1 MKVYQAESGAS
12 LNVRAFAASESLE
25 QVKEEI
31 FALSLIPPQAQ
42 ILLLGGTAGGA
53 QVKETDIEDIFKED
67 AVLYVYNRLLL
78 LDTPDPAAMMPVVPD
93 IEPPVPL
100 KVLVDINFRT
110 AATTAAKCAAY
121 VNVFRSHMM
130 YSQATSRTAAYH
142 LSICEKSYHEQKA
155 QADALAVA
163 LTNLKGHSRAV
174 CEAFDNFYQHAQKE
188 MAKHAVRIQSFP
200 TDMQALHRLPIH
212 AAIVDGDRYLSDY
225 VPEDRLITWAENCRI
240 AHENLAHK
248 IAASAETIKTVRA
261 GNEYEMSTSLD
272 LDLRQ
277 LESHL
282 ADARSAKQRL
292 DAKHQRVE
300 RDLAKIE
307 EMLADGQSVQNEKF
321 SSLDHLLKIHRD
333 EYLPAITDND
343 AMIRHWTSVFID
355 SKKRVSTELLR
366 RLRSISQLQSQI
378 AAVSPVLTELS
389 DTMNA
394 HTQAFAQLLH
404 VHRMPAA
411 WGVALVEIVRRKE
424 FVKVFIS
431 KAKEMADVLGRFRSQ
446 EERRRE
452 TFRSEIA
459 RYLPTNLVHG
469 LDDKPP
475 YCEVSLSNTTGNLPD
490 LSREDVNEFEKL
502 ITSIHSTM
510 LDNEPGGG
518 AGASQTHSN
527 HSISKLIAT
536 IVKMSSQVD
545 ATPADFERIL
555 AKSGFSEKLA
565 RLEEENARLRMGGAR
580 SLADDQSRTHI
591 SRSPSSG
598 QDAFAAQQE
607 IASLRNRLLESE
619 ARGQA
624 AERRCQEMEA
634 QLFGAEQQLQ
644 AERKKG
650 AELNTALQF
659 AKDEKQQLEEALG
672 TCQARISDAERI
684 QAELETEASRTHLF
698 YEEVSTALAEC
709 SRTLE
714 EPSKNAPST
723 PQASSPSVP
732 ATVTADD
739 IRKSLRALHDDILCQ
754 TAELVSCRDMLRSE
768 EDHTNT
774 ESIDMEVVA
783 LAAEVAELRADL
795 QRSDH
800 DVQELREQL
809 TFTEAREA
817 IVEAELHSV
826 RALLKRAETDLA
838 ALRGK
843 LIEQKEEATVQQAR
857 SSSEFANTRTTLEK
871 RISELEAEIARGRAA
886 IEADRTSL
894 TSLQDRIASVDAGQH
909 SLPDAA
915 ASMQEL
921 ANNIGELWDAHQTRA
936 RAARLDSQKEIEDL
950 TAKVVDLARALEAK
964 EQAAAESA
972 AADAKKQAQ
981 EPPADSRQQSGE
993 STALSEIRAWAAF
1006 NVNSPHYFLSPDSAK
1021 TCADRMKDRGYFL
1034 AHIKGIEER
1043 AVNARDPTSNP
1054 FGLATSTRYRLC
1066 AVVPWE

>member
-12 LNVRAFAASESLE
+12 LNVRAFAANESLE

-53 QVKETDIEDIFKED
+53 QVKETNVEDIFKEN

-78 LDTPDPAAMMPVVPD
+78 LDTPDSAAMMPVVPD

-100 KVLVDINFRT
+100 KVLADLNFRT
-110 AATTAAKCAAY
+110 SATTADKCAAY

-142 LSICEKSYHEQKA
+142 LSICEKSYLEQKA

-248 IAASAETIKTVRA
+248 VATSAEAIKTVRA
-261 GNEYEMSTSLD
+261 GNEYETSTSLD

-277 LESHL
+277 LDSHL
-282 ADARSAKQRL
+282 ADVRSAHQRL
-292 DAKHQRVE
+292 DAKYQRVE

-307 EMLADGQSVQNEKF
+307 EMLADAQSVQSEKF

-343 AMIRHWTSVFID
+343 AMIRRLTTILAD
-355 SKKRVSTELLR
+355 SKKRVSAELLR

-411 WGVALVEIVRRKE
+411 WGAALVEIVRRKE

-459 RYLPTNLVHG
+459 RYLPTNLVQG

-475 YCEVSLSNTTGNLPD
+475 YCEVSLSNTTGSLPD

-555 AKSGFSEKLA
+555 AKSGFSEKLT

-580 SLADDQSRTHI
+580 SLADEQFRTLI

-598 QDAFAAQQE
+598 QDAFGAQQE
-607 IASLRNRLLESE
+607 IASLRDRLLESD
-619 ARGQA
+619 AIGQA
-624 AERRCQEMEA
+624 AERRCLEMKA

-650 AELNTALQF
+650 AELNKALQF
-659 AKDEKQQLEEALG
+659 TKDEKQQLEVVLDRCRAG
-672 TCQARISDAERI
+672 ISDAERT
-684 QAELETEASRTHLF
+684 QAALETEASRAHLF
-698 YEEVSTALAEC
+698 YEEVSAALAEC

-723 PQASSPSVP
+723 PRASSPSAP

-809 TFTEAREA
+809 TSTEAREA

-838 ALRGK
+838 ALRVK
-843 LIEQKEEATVQQAR
+843 LIEQKKEAVSQQER
-857 SSSEFANTRTTLEK
+857 SSSEFADIRTSLEG
-871 RISELEAEIARGRAA
+871 RISELEAEITRGRLAL
-886 IEADRTSL
+886 EADRVSL
-894 TSLQDRIASVDAGQH
+894 ASLQDRIADLDAGQQE
-909 SLPDAA
+909 LPDAA
-915 ASMQEL
+915 ASTQEL
-921 ANNIGELWDAHQTRA
+921 VNNICELWDAHQTIVRT
-936 RAARLDSQKEIEDL
+936 SQLNSQREIEGL
-950 TAKVVDLARALEAK
+950 TTKVADLARALEAMK
-964 EQAAAESA
+964 QAAAVSA
-972 AADAKKQAQ
+972 AADAKIQAP
-981 EPPADSRQQSGE
+981 EFPKSLADNRQQCGE
-993 STALSEIRAWAAF
+993 STALSEIRALYHRSRLAELNKIAFRNFKTNDLALFLPTRNPKAWAAF

-1021 TCADRMKDRGYFL
+1021 TFADRMK
-1034 AHIKGIEER
+1034 
-1043 AVNARDPTSNP
+1043 
-1054 FGLATSTRYRLC
+1054 
-1066 AVVPWE
+1066 